1 MIHKF
6 KNWLWLTF
14 LPVWAKESLLKE
26 NQQLKDKN
34 KALQAEL
41 ERLNAY
47 VDGLEAGV
55 RAQRRIIINNGGT
68 QK

>member
-1 MIHKF
+1 MIRKF

-26 NQQLKDKN
+26 NQQLRDKN
-34 KALQAEL
+34 KALRAEL

>member
-34 KALQAEL
+34 TALQAEL

>member
-1 MIHKF
+1 MIRKF

-47 VDGLEAGV
+47 VDGLEVGV